1 MEHYNVGI
9 WTTNPAQKLTVAGTI
24 ESTSGGI
31 KFPDATVQT
40 SASTPHGKQMF
51 TTDGTFFVPSGVTT
65 VWVSMAGGCGGGGGD
80 AGECGVY
87 CDGVPGN
94 GAPGRVIVYW

>member
-1 MEHYNVGI
+1 
-9 WTTNPAQKLTVAGTI
+9 
-24 ESTSGGI
+24 
-31 KFPDATVQT
+31 
-40 SASTPHGKQMF
+40 MF